1 MVGIT
6 GGKGIGVSITRFED
20 ARLLTGAGEYSDD
33 YNRLDQVYA
42 AFARSPHAHAWLRRI
57 EVSAAASMPGVIA
70 VLTGADYAADGLDDM
85 LAQGNPKDVELFNRD
100 GAPIQ
105 YPRIEP
111 LVRTKVRRVG
121 EAIVMIIANSAEQA
135 RDATE
140 RGTAALVRDCC

>member
-1 MVGIT
+1 MVGVT

-33 YNRLDQVYA
+33 YNGRIGFMRPSYVRLMLMHG
-42 AFARSPHAHAWLRRI
+42 FGGSMRRL
-57 EVSAAASMPGVIA
+57 ASMPGVIA

-121 EAIVMIIANSAEQA
+121 EAIVMIILPEQA
-135 RDATE
+135 RCD
-140 RGTAALVRDCC
+140 